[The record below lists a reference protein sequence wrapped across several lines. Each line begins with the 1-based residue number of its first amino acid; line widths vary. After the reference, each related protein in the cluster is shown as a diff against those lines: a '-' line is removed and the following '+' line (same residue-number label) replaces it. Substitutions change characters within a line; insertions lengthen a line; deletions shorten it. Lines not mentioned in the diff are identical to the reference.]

1 MTANRSVA
9 VVICAVAVFMG
20 SPVRA
25 EEHCANCSRAEKVA
39 TVSDAVSSEFFEAV
53 RNHAAG
59 EEGDGPA
66 TPMPRLRAVI
76 DQVPRE
82 AGMGPLSHAEID
94 RLCAALLVDA
104 LAPGSAFE
112 GGLPRGQVL
121 DQLASMGYDGA
132 SLAGSLD
139 RLKSAG
145 DNPEAVF
152 RQLSRTPPEDLR
164 TILSNGQQNFTKALL
179 EDDTLGVPTAD
190 LVVSALASRPND
202 LLRFQFWNLQH
213 FPVADPDI
221 AAKLLDALS
230 ALQVGTLQTQW
241 LCPLQEMLAE
251 LASGEDS
258 RLSAV
263 LAVRIEAVKSLAAV
277 PPSKA
282 KETCSTD
289 DRGGEIALGEFA
301 KDNLQKLTALAFATA
316 APRDLPPL
324 TVKGA
329 CSLKNFRDL
338 ARDVSNRYS
347 RSDMYF
353 GASGAENC
361 PMSIWVTED
370 PRAPTRRSG
379 KARLKNEAKQDPA
392 QVTVKIWIG
401 DTFGPPTR
409 VINSNIEKIKRDLD
423 GLQQFTFQNAAG
435 APAPR

>member
-1 MTANRSVA
+1 MNAYRQLSL
-9 VVICAVAVFMG
+9 VICAIAVFMG
-20 SPVRA
+20 SSVRA
-25 EEHCANCSRAEKVA
+25 EEQCANCTRAEKVA
-39 TVSDAVSSEFFEAV
+39 TVSDSVSSEFFEAV

-66 TPMPRLRAVI
+66 TPLPRLPDVI
-76 DQVPRE
+76 NQVARE
-82 AGMGPLSHAEID
+82 AGIAPLSRAEID

-112 GGLPRGQVL
+112 GGLPRGEVL
-121 DQLASMGYDGA
+121 AQLASAGYDGA
-132 SLAGSLD
+132 SLAMSLD

-145 DNPEAVF
+145 DDPEAVF

-164 TILSNGQQNFTKALL
+164 TILSNAQQNFTKALL
-179 EDDTLGVPTAD
+179 EDEKLGVPTAD
-190 LVVSALASRPND
+190 LVVSALASRPDD

-230 ALQVGTLQTQW
+230 ALQVDSLPTSW

-263 LAVRIEAVKSLAAV
+263 LAVRVEAVKALAAV
-277 PPSKA
+277 PRSKA

-289 DRGGEIALGEFA
+289 DRGGEIVLGEFA
-301 KDNLQKLTALAFATA
+301 QANLQRLTALAFATA

-324 TVKGA
+324 TVKGT

-338 ARDVSNRYS
+338 ARDLSNRYS
-347 RSDMYF
+347 RSDMF
-353 GASGAENC
+353 FSTSGAENC

-370 PRAPTRRSG
+370 PRSPTRRAA
-379 KARLKNEAKQDPA
+379 KARLKKEAKPEPA

-401 DTFGPPTR
+401 ETYGPPTR

-435 APAPR
+435 APGTR